1 MNDKADLQVKM
12 EACVDTREQSSAE
25 AQQLLLEKTDVL
37 YELASQK
44 EIYIALEREF
54 VSLSKK
60 VSEPWKQLRLST
72 NVYPV
77 VANSIEGES
86 GSTVIHN
93 ILDIFVGFY
102 HLPY

>member
-1 MNDKADLQVKM
+1 M
-12 EACVDTREQSSAE
+12 EACVDTREQSIAE

-72 NVYPV
+72 NV
-77 VANSIEGES
+77 
-86 GSTVIHN
+86 
-93 ILDIFVGFY
+93 
-102 HLPY
+102 